1 MVAIAWLLVALGT
14 GLVGLGA
21 VALFKLRSAG
31 NTEVQLLGMKV
42 TTPAPGLAVIVIG
55 IAAILLGART
65 LPVPKLT
72 VVDVSLTTAGTGRS
86 TADYGRIRCP
96 VAVGLVGQISVSAGG
111 TVAYRFDKA
120 QGIDGPTQHGPVQLA
135 TFAAPGTETIR
146 HEEDVNLP
154 FGTARFRE
162 FLTILSPGTRQSSP
176 VSVTVKCDPA
186 APPPPSGPPPSTGT
200 SPP

>member
-1 MVAIAWLLVALGT
+1 MVAIAWLLVAIGA
-14 GLVGLGA
+14 GLVGLGG
-21 VALFKLRSAG
+21 VALFKLKASG

-65 LPVPKLT
+65 LPVPKLS

-86 TADYGRIRCP
+86 TADYGRVRCP
-96 VAVGLVGQISVSAGG
+96 VAVELVGHISVSGGG

-120 QGIDGPTQHGPVQLA
+120 EGLDGPTRHGPVQMA

-146 HEEDVNLP
+146 HEEDVNIP
-154 FGTARFRE
+154 AGTEHFRE
-162 FLTILSPGTRQSSP
+162 FLTVLSPGNRQSSP
-176 VSVTVKCDPA
+176 VWVTVTCDPA
-186 APPPPSGPPPSTGT
+186 APPGRDS

>member
-1 MVAIAWLLVALGT
+1 MVAIAWLLVAIGA
-14 GLVGLGA
+14 GLVGLGG
-21 VALFKLRSAG
+21 VALFKLKASG
-31 NTEVQLLGMKV
+31 STEVQLLGMKV

-65 LPVPKLT
+65 LPVPKLS

-86 TADYGRIRCP
+86 TADYGRVRCP
-96 VAVGLVGQISVSAGG
+96 VAVELAGHISVSGGG

-120 QGIDGPTQHGPVQLA
+120 EGLDGPTQHGPVQMA
-135 TFAAPGTETIR
+135 TFAASGTETIR
-146 HEEDVNLP
+146 HEEDVNIP
-154 FGTARFRE
+154 AGTAHFRE
-162 FLTILSPGTRQSSP
+162 FLTVISPGNSQSNP

-186 APPPPSGPPPSTGT
+186 APPSRGS

>member
-1 MVAIAWLLVALGT
+1 MVAIAWLLVAIGAGLT
-14 GLVGLGA
+14 GLGG
-21 VALFKLRSAG
+21 VALFKLKASG
-31 NTEVQLLGMKV
+31 STEVQLLGMKV

-65 LPVPKLT
+65 LPVPKLS

-86 TADYGRIRCP
+86 TADYGRVRCP
-96 VAVGLVGQISVSAGG
+96 VAVELVGHISVSGGG
-111 TVAYRFDKA
+111 TVAYRFDRA
-120 QGIDGPTQHGPVQLA
+120 EGLDGPTHLGQVQLA
-135 TFAAPGTETIR
+135 TFAAPGTVTIR

-154 FGTARFRE
+154 AGTEHFRE
-162 FLTILSPGTRQSSP
+162 FLTVISPGNNQSSP

-186 APPPPSGPPPSTGT
+186 APPGQGS